1 MKKITS
7 LALLSAKNLFVVLAF
22 RLQSG
27 ISTVWLLMEPI
38 SALERKVSIAGSESM
53 FISEI

>member
-7 LALLSAKNLFVVLAF
+7 LPLLSAKNLFVVLAF

-53 FISEI
+53 SISEI